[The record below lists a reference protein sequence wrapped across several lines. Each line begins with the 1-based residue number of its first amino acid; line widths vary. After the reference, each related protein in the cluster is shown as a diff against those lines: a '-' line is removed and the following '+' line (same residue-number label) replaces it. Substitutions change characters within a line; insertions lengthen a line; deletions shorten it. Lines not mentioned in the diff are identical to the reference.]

1 MRFGRSRHGRLLC
14 AAKRI
19 RVEEAKRLLS
29 TRPELG
35 IKEVGAMVGYP
46 DPYYFSRVFK
56 EQTNQYPKEYRQNR
70 NEE

>member
-1 MRFGRSRHGRLLC
+1 M
-14 AAKRI
+14 
-19 RVEEAKRLLS
+19 EEAKRLLS

-56 EQTNQYPKEYRQNR
+56 EQTNQYSKEYRQNR

>member
-1 MRFGRSRHGRLLC
+1 MHFERKRHGRLLC

-29 TRPELG
+29 IRLELG

-56 EQTNQYPKEYRQNR
+56 EQTNQYSKEYRQNR